1 MVEVLDFINLETID
15 FETGEDVDMGGNLGL
30 YGGTVLDWDI
40 LAQDF
45 TVEAEE
51 LGEFKHSLLHTS

>member
-1 MVEVLDFINLETID
+1 VSDFINPETVD

-30 YGGTVLDWDI
+30 HGGAVSDWDI

-51 LGEFKHSLLHTS
+51 LGKFKRSLLHTS